1 MRITKA
7 KIMLAG
13 ALAACTAIP
22 GMAAPTLA
30 VAVQGE
36 GAVNFYSALAGGVLL
51 LPAGS
56 VHVGKRSGELC
67 LSRDQKQLFV
77 STDKDVAIVDVGT
90 KSVVGNLTAP
100 GLGAPDGCDLSADGK
115 KLYVI
120 SPESNSLFIFD
131 TQSKQFLKK
140 IDVQKEPRRVIV
152 TPDGQKAL
160 VANSGSNTLSVLD
173 TSNDT
178 ITGEVKTG
186 IEPRDMTFSPDGKL
200 LAVTLIDNDSI
211 GFFDGHTFDFKW
223 QIGAV
228 RSPQHFGFSPDSSR
242 LYVVGK
248 ISNQL
253 GIVGISPVKARTL
266 DILQTDQG
274 PLGLLGDWGFAMS
287 PNGLFTYVSNL
298 SEGTVAIID
307 VTLNKQ
313 VRTIYAGKTPGAMI
327 MIKDT
332 NAINTMSDSAKLD
345 HFRTLAKQAMD
356 ATKAK
361 DYAKGA
367 KLAGTLEQE
376 WDEGSGNIKKKS
388 PELWGEIDESMDDFI
403 HPIMHSN
410 TNPPDPAALNNAYET
425 FIANLNKAR

>member
-1 MRITKA
+1 MRLTKA
-7 KIMLAG
+7 KIMLAA
-13 ALAACTAIP
+13 ALAACNAIP
-22 GMAAPTLA
+22 GRAAPQLA

-36 GAVNFYSALAGGVLL
+36 GAVKFYNALAGGVLL
-51 LPAGS
+51 LPSGS

-77 STDKDVAIVDVGT
+77 STDKGVAIVDVGT

-100 GLGAPDGCDLSADGK
+100 GLGTPDGCNVSADGK

-131 TQSKQFLKK
+131 IQSKQFLKK

-152 TPDGQKAL
+152 TPDGKKAL

-173 TSNDT
+173 TSNDS
-178 ITGEVKTG
+178 IVGEVKTG
-186 IEPRDMTFSPDGKL
+186 IEPRDMIFSPDGKL

-223 QIGAV
+223 QIGVV
-228 RSPQHFGFSPDSSR
+228 RSPQHLGFSPDSSR

-248 ISNQL
+248 IADEL
-253 GIVGISPVKARTL
+253 GIVGISPLKARTM
-266 DILQTDQG
+266 DILQVDHG

-298 SEGTVAIID
+298 SEGTIAVID
-307 VTLNKQ
+307 VRLNKQ
-313 VRTIYAGKTPGAMI
+313 VRAIYAGNTPGAMI

-332 NAINTMSDSAKLD
+332 SAITAMSDSAKLD
-345 HFRTLAKQAMD
+345 HYRTLAKQAMD
-356 ATKAK
+356 ATAAK

-376 WDEGSGNIKKKS
+376 WDEGSANIKKKS

-403 HPIMHSN
+403 HPVMHAA
-410 TNPPDPAALNNAYET
+410 TNPPDPAALDKAYET
-425 FIANLNKAR
+425 FINNLSKVQ